1 MSEQCLTAFLERT
14 KKNKIK
20 IFNILPEGVE
30 KIENINQI
38 ISDMTK
44 TVFLIISIACLMAW
58 SCNPR
63 EKTALAETKETD
75 SIADL
80 KPMEVEIMV
89 VKRGAFSKEITS
101 NGKIMAR
108 QKVELRFQGTEK
120 IKRIYKVNGDR
131 VKKGDII
138 AELDN
143 YQTKIKLSQTKARF
157 EKARIDLADVLI
169 SQGFDI
175 SDSTRMPKEMLEI
188 AKIRSGYIQA
198 SADYELA
205 KYDFST
211 SVLESPINGVLA
223 NLQAKE
229 MNYNKTGEPF
239 CTVLD
244 ETFEAVFTVLESEL
258 LLIKKGQTVS
268 VAPYFD
274 QGTKVNGTITEIN
287 PIVDKSGLVLVK
299 ALLEGAHEGLFEGM
313 NVKIIIK
320 SAVND
325 KIVVPKT
332 AVTSRS
338 EKKVVFSYKNGMA
351 MWNYVQVGLEN
362 SGEYTIEDI
371 LETGDTVIVKG
382 SLHLGDMVPVTVKN
396 SK

>member
-1 MSEQCLTAFLERT
+1 
-14 KKNKIK
+14 
-20 IFNILPEGVE
+20 
-30 KIENINQI
+30 
-38 ISDMTK
+38 MTK
-44 TVFLIISIACLMAW
+44 TVFSIISIACFMAW